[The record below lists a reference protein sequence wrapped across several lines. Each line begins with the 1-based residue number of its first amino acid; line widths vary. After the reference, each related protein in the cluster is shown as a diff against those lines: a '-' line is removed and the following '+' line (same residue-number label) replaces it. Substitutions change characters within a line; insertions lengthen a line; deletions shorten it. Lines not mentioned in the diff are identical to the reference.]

1 MTNDHAGAPEY
12 PVGSA
17 DDSGFI
23 SYSWDSK
30 AHTLTINSDPSKEV
44 LYIVYV
50 HTIASPSVEV
60 PAITI
65 TTQDS
70 SVPTYS
76 NAARAQNLK
85 YVWFYATACMLGTNT
100 GYILQLDDTGT
111 YTNLE
116 LSITAYTH
124 SES

>member
-1 MTNDHAGAPEY
+1 MEVDKTGVPTY
-12 PVGSA
+12 LVGSA

-30 AHTLTINSDPSKEV
+30 ACTLTINSDPSKEV
-44 LYIVYV
+44 FYIVYV

-60 PAITI
+60 PTITI

-76 NAARAQNLK
+76 KSSRTQNLK
-85 YVWFYATACMLGTNT
+85 YVYFYATARMLGTNT
-100 GYILQLDDTGT
+100 GYVLQLDTTGT
-111 YTNLE
+111 YSDLD
-116 LSITAYTH
+116 LSITAYTR
-124 SES
+124 SEL